1 MASHVALLRGI
12 NVGGRN
18 KVPMAELRE
27 VVASLGHA
35 GVATYIQSGNVLF
48 STEETDNAKLAAAL
62 ESAIEDR
69 FGLWSSVVVL
79 SRDELA
85 EVLAANPYPDEPD
98 PRLVHVVFLNA
109 DPPPDLSD
117 RITAVVGAAA
127 AKGSRDTVQASGRAL
142 YVHTPDGFGR
152 SEVAQNLFKLVTP
165 PAEAKEAG
173 RLASQGEK
181 AEPGRHGQE
190 LGHGDQA
197 AVAVRGEVVARAV
210 LVTGASRGIGRAVA
224 QAFAELGDRVAV
236 HHRGSPGLA
245 DEVLAGLPG
254 RGHLVVQADLADAG
268 AVRQMVDRAQAGL
281 GGLDVLVNNAGIYV
295 PHPVTE
301 VSYEQWQDTWR
312 EVLAVNL
319 TGAANVT
326 WCAVQ
331 YMKATGGR
339 IVNVTSRGAYRGE
352 PRHPA
357 YGASK
362 AGLNSFGQSMARALA
377 PFGIAVA
384 SVAPGFVET
393 AMARPDLDSARGE
406 EIRAQSPFHR
416 VATTAEI
423 AAAVVYLASE
433 QAEWASGAV
442 LDLNGASYLR

>member
-1 MASHVALLRGI
+1 MA
-12 NVGGRN
+12 
-18 KVPMAELRE
+18 
-27 VVASLGHA
+27 
-35 GVATYIQSGNVLF
+35 Q
-48 STEETDNAKLAAAL
+48 
-62 ESAIEDR
+62 
-69 FGLWSSVVVL
+69 
-79 SRDELA
+79 
-85 EVLAANPYPDEPD
+85 
-98 PRLVHVVFLNA
+98 
-109 DPPPDLSD
+109 
-117 RITAVVGAAA
+117 
-127 AKGSRDTVQASGRAL
+127 
-142 YVHTPDGFGR
+142 
-152 SEVAQNLFKLVTP
+152 
-165 PAEAKEAG
+165 
-173 RLASQGEK
+173 
-181 AEPGRHGQE
+181 
-190 LGHGDQA
+190 
-197 AVAVRGEVVARAV
+197 RAV
-210 LVTGASRGIGRAVA
+210 LVTGASRGIGRAIA

-236 HHRGSPGLA
+236 HHRGSADLA
-245 DEVLAGLPG
+245 GQVLAGLPG
-254 RGHLVVQADLADAG
+254 SGHTVVQADLADPE
-268 AVRQMVDRAQAGL
+268 AVRQMVDRAYASL
-281 GGLDVLVNNAGIYV
+281 GGLDVLVNNAGTYV

-301 VSYEQWQDTWR
+301 VSYEQWQDAWR

-393 AMARPDLDSARGE
+393 AMARPDLDSARGQ
-406 EIRAQSPFHR
+406 EIRAQSPFNR
-416 VATTAEI
+416 VATTGEI
-423 AAAVVYLASE
+423 AAAVVYLASD

>member
-1 MASHVALLRGI
+1 M
-12 NVGGRN
+12 
-18 KVPMAELRE
+18 P
-27 VVASLGHA
+27 
-35 GVATYIQSGNVLF
+35 
-48 STEETDNAKLAAAL
+48 
-62 ESAIEDR
+62 
-69 FGLWSSVVVL
+69 
-79 SRDELA
+79 
-85 EVLAANPYPDEPD
+85 
-98 PRLVHVVFLNA
+98 
-109 DPPPDLSD
+109 
-117 RITAVVGAAA
+117 
-127 AKGSRDTVQASGRAL
+127 
-142 YVHTPDGFGR
+142 
-152 SEVAQNLFKLVTP
+152 
-165 PAEAKEAG
+165 
-173 RLASQGEK
+173 
-181 AEPGRHGQE
+181 
-190 LGHGDQA
+190 
-197 AVAVRGEVVARAV
+197 RAV
-210 LVTGASRGIGRAVA
+210 LVTGASRGIGRAIA

-236 HHRGSPGLA
+236 HYGASAELA
-245 DEVLAGLPG
+245 AQVVAELPG
-254 RGHLVVQADLADAG
+254 SGHTMVQADLADAG
-268 AVRQMVDRAQAGL
+268 AVRRMVDQAHAGL
-281 GGLDVLVNNAGIYV
+281 GGLDVVVNNAGTYL
-295 PHPVTE
+295 PHAITE
-301 VSYEQWQDTWR
+301 VSYEEWQDAWR

-406 EIRAQSPFHR
+406 EIRAQSPFNR
-416 VATTAEI
+416 VATTAEV